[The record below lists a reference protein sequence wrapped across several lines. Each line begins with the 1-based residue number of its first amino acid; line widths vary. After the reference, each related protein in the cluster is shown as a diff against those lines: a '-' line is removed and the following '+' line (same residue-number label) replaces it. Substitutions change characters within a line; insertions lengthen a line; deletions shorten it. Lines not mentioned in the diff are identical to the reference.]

1 MGFPALNGKTKIC
14 GLFGFPVEHSF
25 SPAMHN
31 AAFEELGLNW
41 VYVPFCISPDRL
53 KPAVQ
58 SITSLGLAGINVT
71 VPHKQAVLPLLDEI
85 HPTAG
90 IIGAVNT
97 IVNDQGRLVGH
108 NTDGAGFVK
117 SLTDETGFPP
127 QGQSVLILG
136 AGGAARAVA
145 VQLALSGAGPLY
157 IANRSLAKAEAL
169 ARDLQQLTG
178 ARAAVLPW
186 GRELPEEK
194 VAEVGLV
201 VQTTP
206 MGMAPKAEQ
215 CPDFPFQA
223 IRTGQ
228 VVCDL
233 IYNPGQTLF
242 LKQAAARGAVPLNG
256 LGMLLYQGV
265 LAFEQWTGRTAP
277 VAVMREALLRQVSKA
292 EE

>member
-53 KPAVQ
+53 KQAMQ
-58 SITSLGLAGINVT
+58 SITSLGLTGINVT

-117 SLTDETGFPP
+117 SLTDETGFSPRG
-127 QGQSVLILG
+127 QGVLILG

-157 IANRSLAKAEAL
+157 IANRSPAKAEAL
-169 ARDLQQLTG
+169 ARDLQQATG
-178 ARAAVLPW
+178 VRAAALPW
-186 GRELPEEK
+186 GRELPQEK
-194 VAEVGLV
+194 VNEVGLV

-242 LKQAAARGAVPLNG
+242 LKEAAVRGAVPLNG

-265 LAFEQWTGRTAP
+265 LAFELWTGKTAP